1 MILGEHINYDVPS
14 LLLEKIEEVAKI
26 LKEMGIQ
33 DFYDKY

>member
-1 MILGEHINYDVPS
+1 MILGEHINYDVPF

>member
-14 LLLEKIEEVAKI
+14 LLQEKIEEVAKI